1 MTKKSGE
8 KVEYRSSSK

>member
-8 KVEYRSSSK
+8 KLNTGHPKK